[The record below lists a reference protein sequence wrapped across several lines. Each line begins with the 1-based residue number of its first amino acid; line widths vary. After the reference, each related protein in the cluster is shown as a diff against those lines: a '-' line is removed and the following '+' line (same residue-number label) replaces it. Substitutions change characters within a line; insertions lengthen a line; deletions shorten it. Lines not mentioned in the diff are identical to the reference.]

1 MYLDDD
7 VRRKSIMSRF
17 RLYGSILYVLGLVL
31 ELINNHKILLVKLIR
46 SESVFD
52 VLGLGNS
59 SSIISCY
66 FVSSI
71 YA

>member
-31 ELINNHKILLVKLIR
+31 ELINNLKILLVKLIR

-52 VLGLGNS
+52 VLGSGN

-71 YA
+71 SA

>member
-59 SSIISCY
+59 SSIIS
-66 FVSSI
+66 SSK
-71 YA
+71 YMS